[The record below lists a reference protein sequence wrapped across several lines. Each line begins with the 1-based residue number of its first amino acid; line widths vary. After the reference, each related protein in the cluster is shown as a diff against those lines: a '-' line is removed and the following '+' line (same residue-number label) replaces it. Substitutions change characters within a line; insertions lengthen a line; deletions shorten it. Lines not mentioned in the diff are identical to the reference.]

1 MHILKKT
8 GLTISAVTL
17 TACMSTQPP
26 VLTKQSND
34 VYQFNEKASFALN
47 VANMTRKTAGLSDV
61 DLPENAQ
68 FKSNNLLVG
77 AEYALA
83 FLTDGLVDLAGSMG
97 AQSKADKAFNWKP
110 MLVFL
115 GDLDE
120 NNLDAS
126 ALNVIESGLKATF
139 DNIEGTEYVGI
150 TRSNNARDSNNF
162 MYFYKGG
169 ALCNAETRKLYI
181 YTSPE
186 PHPSF
191 VDYDP
196 AVFNGSCA
204 SAVKIE
210 VNGKVNFNG
219 EVKDVVTMTILN
231 GYEGFD
237 SIAVATAGFSLVPKE
252 YRVWGS
258 GIKYTVPAPYVV
270 HDNTM
275 YLFSTSNTSYKLN
288 NAVR

>member
-26 VLTKQSND
+26 VLTMQSND

-68 FKSNNLLVG
+68 FKSNNVLVG

-115 GDLDE
+115 SDLDE

-150 TRSNNARDSNNF
+150 TKSNDARHSNNF

-191 VDYDP
+191 VDYNP

-210 VNGKVNFNG
+210 INGKVNYNG

-237 SIAVATAGFSLVPKE
+237 SIAVATAGFSIVPKE
-252 YRVWGS
+252 YGVWGAD
-258 GIKYTVPAPYVV
+258 IKYTVPAPYVV

-275 YLFSTSNTSYKLN
+275 YLFSTSNTSFKLN

>member
-26 VLTKQSND
+26 VLTMQSND

-68 FKSNNLLVG
+68 FKSNNVLVG

-115 GDLDE
+115 SDLDE

-150 TRSNNARDSNNF
+150 TRSNDA
-162 MYFYKGG
+162 K
-169 ALCNAETRKLYI
+169 T
-181 YTSPE
+181 
-186 PHPSF
+186 
-191 VDYDP
+191 
-196 AVFNGSCA
+196 
-204 SAVKIE
+204 
-210 VNGKVNFNG
+210 
-219 EVKDVVTMTILN
+219 
-231 GYEGFD
+231 
-237 SIAVATAGFSLVPKE
+237 
-252 YRVWGS
+252 
-258 GIKYTVPAPYVV
+258 
-270 HDNTM
+270 
-275 YLFSTSNTSYKLN
+275 
-288 NAVR
+288 

>member
-17 TACMSTQPP
+17 TACLSTQPP
-26 VLTKQSND
+26 VITKQSNE

-47 VANMTRKTAGLSDV
+47 VANMTRKTAGLSDQNI
-61 DLPENAQ
+61 PENAQ
-68 FKSNNLLVG
+68 FKANRGLVG
-77 AEYALA
+77 AEYAMA
-83 FLTDGLVDLAGSMG
+83 FLTGGIGELAGSMG

-115 GDLDE
+115 GNLDE
-120 NNLDAS
+120 KNIDAS
-126 ALNVIESGLKATF
+126 ALKLVENGLKETF
-139 DNIEGTEYVGI
+139 NNIKDTEYVGI
-150 TRSNNARDSNNF
+150 ARSNIPRDNNF

-169 ALCNAETRKLYI
+169 EICNSDKRKLYN

-186 PHPSF
+186 PHPLF
-191 VDYDP
+191 VDFDP
-196 AVFNGSCA
+196 ELFNGSCA

-210 VNGKVNFNG
+210 VNGKVNFQG
-219 EVKDVVTMTILN
+219 EVKDVVTMTVIN
-231 GYEGFD
+231 GYQGFD
-237 SIAVATAGFSLVPKE
+237 SIAVATAGFALVPKE
-252 YRVWGS
+252 YGVWGS
-258 GIKYTVPAPYVV
+258 RIKHVVPAPYVV

-275 YLFSTSNTSYKLN
+275 YLFSTTNTSFKLN

>member
-8 GLTISAVTL
+8 ALTISALTL

-26 VLTKQSND
+26 VITKQSND
-34 VYQFNEKASFALN
+34 VYQFNDKASFALN

-68 FKSNNLLVG
+68 FKSNNALVG

-97 AQSKADKAFNWKP
+97 AQSQADKAFNWKP

-120 NNLDAS
+120 SNLDAS
-126 ALNVIESGLKATF
+126 ALNVIENGLKATF

-191 VDYDP
+191 IDYNP

-210 VNGKVNFNG
+210 VNGKVNYNG

-237 SIAVATAGFSLVPKE
+237 SIAVATAGFSIVPKE
-252 YRVWGS
+252 YGVWGAD
-258 GIKYTVPAPYVV
+258 IKYTVPAPYVV

-275 YLFSTSNTSYKLN
+275 YLFSTSNTSFKLN